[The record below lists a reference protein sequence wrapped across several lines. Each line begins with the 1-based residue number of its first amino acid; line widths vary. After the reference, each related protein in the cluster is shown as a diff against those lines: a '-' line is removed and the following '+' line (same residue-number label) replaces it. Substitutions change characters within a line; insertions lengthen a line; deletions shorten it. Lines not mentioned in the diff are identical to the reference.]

1 MSNVH
6 CALVTGDDAFQ
17 PQTYGRTVTVQRR
30 ITTTGSSTWK
40 LTDQD
45 GRKVGANTLSKCR
58 PAACAEQFL

>member
-30 ITTTGSSTWK
+30 ITATGSSTWK

-45 GRKVGANTLSKCR
+45 GRKVGATTFGR
-58 PAACAEQFL
+58 R